1 MAWLKYLKDSETPG
15 TTTPNTSYSYPL
27 CKRLINKFTPKDTLP
42 VGSWLF
48 VDVNDININKHYGAS
63 LLLEEDHSSYL
74 VVYENQSTDN
84 SYTAVK
90 CIINNGILFFQTAVE
105 HLALEQI
112 SNNYVIYYNTTNLRK
127 VNLVQNANLVDYQ
140 INANNAP
147 YNINYSE
154 VDLTTIEILP
164 SSSYYY
170 GFSYLNG
177 WASGFTSMIGAKLY
191 ATFTGPNLY
200 LYGNSGPNFGKFR
213 YKIIGL
219 PNKDYLQSS
228 EEVSWQVID
237 CFSSENKDNQ
247 LLLEITNLRYRD
259 YQLQLEVIND
269 KNNLSTG
276 NNVNIKSYSFTYN
289 TYNAYEKELIDPSA
303 VFVSSGSIK

>member
-1 MAWLKYLKDSETPG
+1 MAWFKYLKDSETLG
-15 TTTPNTSYSYPL
+15 TATPNTSYSYPL
-27 CKRLINKFTPKDTLP
+27 SKRLINKFTPKDTLP

-48 VDVNDININKHYGAS
+48 VDVNDININKHYSPS

-90 CIINNGILFFQTAVE
+90 SIINNGILFFQTAVE

-140 INANNAP
+140 INVNNAP

-177 WASGFTSMIGAKLY
+177 WESGFTSMIGAKLY

-237 CFSSENKDNQ
+237 CFSSENKNNQ
-247 LLLEITNLRYRD
+247 LLLEVTNLRYRD

-276 NNVNIKSYSFTYN
+276 NNINIKSYSFTYN
-289 TYNAYEKELIDPSA
+289 TYNTYEKELINPSA
-303 VFVSSGSIK
+303 IFVSSGSIK